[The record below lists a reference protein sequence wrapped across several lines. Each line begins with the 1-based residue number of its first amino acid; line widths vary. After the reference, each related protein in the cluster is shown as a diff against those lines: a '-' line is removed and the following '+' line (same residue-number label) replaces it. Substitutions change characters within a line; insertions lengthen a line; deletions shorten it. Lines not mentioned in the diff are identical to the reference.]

1 MVFWKNESSSV
12 KKKIEEREAY
22 FCKRTLASMRSPMN
36 GEEFETK
43 QTNKAIY
50 NKNEKQ
56 KKNGKIKLHKR
67 GKIISRFD

>member
-1 MVFWKNESSSV
+1 
-12 KKKIEEREAY
+12 
-22 FCKRTLASMRSPMN
+22 MRSPMN
-36 GEEFETK
+36 EEEFETK